1 MKNDVINL
9 LIVAIIVAVYITLDK
24 LGLSLISQIYK
35 AAVATIILI
44 VSLKVI
50 SDSGNKIHIRVI
62 SVNIILGL
70 IMIFVLFFVDSN
82 EYLLWG
88 SAVCFLISFPIGILV
103 ITIYQS
109 RGKF

>member
-1 MKNDVINL
+1 MKKDVIKL
-9 LIVAIIVAVYITLDK
+9 LIVTIILAVYITLDK

-35 AAVATIILI
+35 TVVSIIIL
-44 VSLKVI
+44 VVALKGL
-50 SDSGNKIHIRVI
+50 SDTGNKIHIRVV

-70 IMIFVLFFVDSN
+70 IMVFIIFFMDGN